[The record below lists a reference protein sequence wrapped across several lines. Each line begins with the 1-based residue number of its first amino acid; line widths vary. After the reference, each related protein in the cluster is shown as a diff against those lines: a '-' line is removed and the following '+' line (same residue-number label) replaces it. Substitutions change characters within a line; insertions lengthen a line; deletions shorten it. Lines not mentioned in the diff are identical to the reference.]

1 MAGEWEGVAVK
12 VGLRVWR
19 AWGATRRGVDMLRS
33 RGKPPTQ
40 GNVLGF
46 AILETRMVGWQGAR
60 GEVGRQVGGP

>member
-33 RGKPPTQ
+33 RGKPPTR

-46 AILETRMVGWQGAR
+46 AILETRMVG
-60 GEVGRQVGGP
+60 